1 MLTITSSPTR
11 VPLICISILTRASD
25 LESGPFVEALVQL
38 RHQLSRDPDS
48 SFFNIHVS
56 FVPLF
61 VTLYLPIPTRMAFPD
76 LPNIQGSTERRR
88 PSLPSMRSGR
98 CAAPA

>member
-1 MLTITSSPTR
+1 MSITRSPTR
-11 VPLICISILTRASD
+11 IPLIRVSALTRTSD

-38 RHQLSRDPDS
+38 RHQLSRDPES

-61 VTLYLPIPTRMAFPD
+61 VTLFLPDPLSDGF
-76 LPNIQGSTERRR
+76 S
-88 PSLPSMRSGR
+88 
-98 CAAPA
+98 